1 MPEVA
6 SAASAVAEPPTN
18 NQRPRLYTCPA
29 YFSTLGDDAVALSEH
44 AGLYLDDWQ
53 QFVLTE
59 SLGERANGKWASF
72 EVGLIVP
79 RQNGKGA
86 IIEARQLAAMFLT
99 KDPIVIYSA
108 HQFKT
113 AKQMYRRIR
122 DLCKNTPDLDKLVK
136 GRYRQSNEET
146 GIELDWGR
154 LQFFARSA
162 GAGRG
167 FTGDTMFFD
176 EAYNL
181 DPELISDMLPTLSA
195 VENAQV
201 WYVSS
206 AGMESSEQLEK
217 IRNRGISGNEPRL
230 AFFEW
235 SAPEGVD
242 LADERWWVACNPAM
256 GIRLDQEFVR
266 EVEFKNM
273 DEEKF
278 GRERLGIWKAPEPE
292 VDDSVLDVEKWR
304 TLGSVGNVTLRKKVA
319 LAVDMSPDRKWVTI
333 GAAVKAEDGRTHVE
347 VGYHAKPGPGLIRM
361 LLNLI
366 ERWDP
371 VALVIDRQSPAYSL
385 VPALQKAEIEPEVT
399 TAGQLVQACGG
410 FYDAHELG
418 DLHHTGDP
426 LLVAAVDNHTT
437 RNVAGGGWAWDRK
450 GNGTI
455 SPLVAVTLAHWA
467 IGIYDNAKP
476 RAAAPSIDPAAL
488 NSGDDIDILSVAF

>member
-1 MPEVA
+1 MDGSAPSVVADPPE
-6 SAASAVAEPPTN
+6 N
-18 NQRPRLYTCPA
+18 NQRPRLYTCPT
-29 YFSTLGDDAVALSEH
+29 YFTTLGQDAVDLSEH
-44 AGLYLDDWQ
+44 AGLILDDWQ
-53 QFVLTE
+53 QFVLTD
-59 SLGERANGKWASF
+59 SLGERPNGKWSAF

-99 KDPIVIYSA
+99 KDPIIIYSA

-122 DLCKNTPDLDKLVK
+122 DLCKQTPDLDKLVK
-136 GRYRQSNEET
+136 NRYRQSNEET

-195 VENAQV
+195 VDNAQV

-217 IRNRGISGNEPRL
+217 IRNRGIAGNEPRL

-235 SAPEGVD
+235 SAPEGID
-242 LADERWWVACNPAM
+242 LADERWWCAANPAAD
-256 GIRLDQEFVR
+256 IRLDIEFVR

-278 GRERLGIWKAPEPE
+278 SRERLGIWKAPEPE
-292 VDDSVLDVEKWR
+292 EDDTVMDLDIWKS
-304 TLGSVGNVTLRKKVA
+304 LGSVGDVTLRKKVA
-319 LAVDMSPDRKWVTI
+319 LAVDMTPDRKWVSI
-333 GAAVKAEDGRTHVE
+333 GAAVRTDDDRIHVE

-361 LLNLI
+361 LLRLI
-366 ERWDP
+366 EKFEP
-371 VALVIDRQSPAYSL
+371 AALVIDRQSPAFSL
-385 VPALQKAEIEPEVT
+385 VPALERAEIEPEVT
-399 TAGQLVQACGG
+399 TAGQMVQACGG
-410 FYDAHELG
+410 FFDDYEAKA
-418 DLHHTGDP
+418 LHHTGDP
-426 LLVAAVDNHTT
+426 LLIAAVDGHTT
-437 RNVAGGGWAWDRK
+437 RPVTGGGWAWQRK

-467 IGIYDNAKP
+467 LGIYDKP
-476 RAAAPSIDPAAL
+476 VRRTASPSIDPAAL
-488 NSGDDIDILSVAF
+488 IGGDDIDIMDVAF